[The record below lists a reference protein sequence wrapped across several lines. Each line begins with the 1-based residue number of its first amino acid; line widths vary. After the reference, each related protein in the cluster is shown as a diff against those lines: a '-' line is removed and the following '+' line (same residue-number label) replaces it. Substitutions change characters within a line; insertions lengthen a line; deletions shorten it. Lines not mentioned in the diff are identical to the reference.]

1 MRIRKHFEV
10 GMGDGKR
17 VGVPFFLVVSKK
29 HLCVFLGLGFS
40 SNYLSERQELLR
52 AQRFWLLFV
61 FGTGNL
67 GYFNIVVR

>member
-40 SNYLSERQELLR
+40 SNYLLSGQEKIMKRLKGFVLLR
-52 AQRFWLLFV
+52 SLD
-61 FGTGNL
+61 T
-67 GYFNIVVR
+67 

>member
-1 MRIRKHFEV
+1 MQFYLSPLEGSVPLKMRAAPQTPEV
-10 GMGDGKR
+10 EGAGDNR
-17 VGVPFFLVVSKK
+17 
-29 HLCVFLGLGFS
+29 GFS